1 MFKRSLA
8 SLAAVTVVSG
18 AVVAPANAMTT
29 TVNDGMC
36 TITPTAEEAR
46 LTNLTQTTL
55 NLKKEN
61 AATIKKT
68 LVEGQLSALRMQIE
82 NDQQELA
89 NLRPDSVEKEN
100 LRRRLEDNKKKLTAY
115 QNFKDALNACIN
127 GQNYNSDQ
135 SGRPNNPDGSER
147 PGGSKHPDGS
157 ERPDDS
163 KHPDGSERPDDSK
176 HPDGSERPDDSK
188 HPDGSE
194 RPDDS
199 KHPDGSERPDD
210 SKHPDGSE
218 RPDDKRARPS
228 INGAVIG
235 AIVAV
240 LGILVAALP
249 FIKSMLPAQL
259 RALLP

>member
-8 SLAAVTVVSG
+8 SLAVVAVASG
-18 AVVAPANAMTT
+18 AVVAPANAITV
-29 TVNDGMC
+29 TVNDDMC

-46 LTNLTQTTL
+46 LTNLTQGKTL

-68 LVEGQLSALRMQIE
+68 VVDGQLPALKAEIAKYEQDLTKPGLDM
-82 NDQQELA
+82 
-89 NLRPDSVEKEN
+89 EKMA
-100 LRRRLEDNKKKLTAY
+100 LKSKLEEKRKQLTAY
-115 QNFKDALNACIN
+115 EKLSNALEACAAGN
-127 GQNYNSDQ
+127 NYNSDQ
-135 SGRPNNPDGSER
+135 SDDP
-147 PGGSKHPDGS
+147 K
-157 ERPDDS
+157 RPDDS
-163 KHPDGSERPDDSK
+163 NPPSVPKRPGGPKQPDDSNPPSVPNPPEDSVK
-176 HPDGSERPDDSK
+176 PDG
-188 HPDGSE
+188 
-194 RPDDS
+194 
-199 KHPDGSERPDD
+199 
-210 SKHPDGSE
+210 
-218 RPDDKRARPS
+218 KRALPS

>member
-8 SLAAVTVVSG
+8 SLAAVAVVSG
-18 AVVAPANAMTT
+18 AVVAPANAVTV

-36 TITPTAEEAR
+36 TISLTTEEANFIR
-46 LTNLTQTTL
+46 LTSPLTLSKERAAFFKTQYGEPQL
-55 NLKKEN
+55 PALRAEIEKVKKELAEPELN
-61 AATIKKT
+61 AA
-68 LVEGQLSALRMQIE
+68 
-82 NDQQELA
+82 
-89 NLRPDSVEKEN
+89 
-100 LRRRLEDNKKKLTAY
+100 RRAKLTSELNEKRKQLTVY

-135 SGRPNNPDGSER
+135 PGGPKRPDDSSK

-157 ERPDDS
+157 DQPGGPKRPDDSSKPGGS
-163 KHPDGSERPDDSK
+163 KHPDGSDQPGGPNN
-176 HPDGSERPDDSK
+176 PDGSDQ
-188 HPDGSE
+188 PDG
-194 RPDDS
+194 
-199 KHPDGSERPDD
+199 
-210 SKHPDGSE
+210 
-218 RPDDKRARPS
+218 KRALPS